1 MSVDLE
7 RQLAAYGEHL
17 EMLAIS
23 ATPDTATPTPVSGRS
38 RYWRGIAVAV
48 AAAVVVFLV
57 VGSIALLSPFSGEE
71 ADTVIEPATSSTVPG
86 STVPVSPIPD
96 SVTPSTVPGT
106 TVPVAPIPDLS
117 ASGLLASRFINEV
130 RDLALAPDGTMWV
143 ATRGGVV
150 QWDTGGSVRAVY
162 GEEDGLPAAG
172 VERIVVATD
181 GTVWAIGGG
190 WIAYYDETW
199 QPIEINTGE
208 LPGEL
213 TADPTGG
220 VWAVGGEVL
229 FHLDRSNVEQI
240 SIPAGDWNGYDAV
253 AVDVAGRVW
262 MVSGD
267 GDHGVVVYDG
277 GNWLEFT
284 IADGLPSHILSGI
297 AIASDGTVW
306 ISTEARDQGVL
317 DPGEDPNVP
326 AAGVASFDGQTWTTY
341 TTADGLASNE
351 GKIVVAS
358 DGTVWVVHRDPV
370 SPWLVS
376 AASRRDVDT
385 WTVFDVTGSRRSG
398 AIGDSDG
405 TLWLG
410 TDNGIV
416 HFDGTDTTRYA
427 VPAEMAPPAAP
438 SFSLEPTASAVGS
451 VDAGAFGEIRWQ
463 AYQEPLGRGG
473 TGDGVATPHG
483 FVSRGEFAMT
493 STDGVNWTTVEPPLN
508 ARDFA
513 VSGDDLYALGAGAV
527 RLTWTGTTWR
537 AADMLQING
546 LESGRLIEHMAFG
559 DGATIMTD
567 RSQIFFSTD
576 GTTFNPA
583 LQGPDPAGEDNIGP
597 VFSTGSGFVAYT
609 CGPRDIWGEC
619 GPIIWTSNNGSTW
632 DLVSTESPFGSNT
645 WVLDI
650 AERDGRFVAI
660 VRMQARNV
668 WGDETLWVSEDGLT
682 WNRVPPEHIDGS
694 DTEETPVSIGAGEAG
709 WVVLRGNAL
718 IYSVDGLNW
727 VTPDGPPEIG
737 WGYGAPSAV
746 VGKDR
751 ILVSY
756 YDGIGNVT
764 GIGEINR

>member
-17 EMLAIS
+17 EMLAV
-23 ATPDTATPTPVSGRS
+23 AAAPDTETPTPVSER
-38 RYWRGIAVAV
+38 RTYWRGVAVAV

-57 VGSIALLSPFSGEE
+57 VGSIALLFPFSGDE
-71 ADTVIEPATSSTVPG
+71 ADTVIEPSTSSTVPG
-86 STVPVSPIPD
+86 TTVPVVPIPD
-96 SVTPSTVPGT
+96 VPTPSTVPGT

-117 ASGLLASRFINEV
+117 ASGLLASSFINEV
-130 RDLALAPDGTMWV
+130 WDLAMAPDGTVWV

-150 QWDTGGSVRAVY
+150 QWDAGSSVRAVY
-162 GEEDGLPAAG
+162 GEADGLPAAG

-181 GTVWAIGGG
+181 GTVWAIGWG

-199 QPIEINTGE
+199 QLIEINAGE

-213 TADPTGG
+213 TADSTGG

-229 FHLDRSNVEQI
+229 FYLDRNSAEQI
-240 SIPAGDWNGYDAV
+240 SIPAGDWNGYDGV
-253 AVDVAGRVW
+253 AVDEAGRVW

-277 GNWLEFT
+277 ESWREFT

-297 AIASDGTVW
+297 AVAPDGTVW

-326 AAGVASFDGQTWTTY
+326 AAGVASFDGETWTIY
-341 TTADGLASNE
+341 TTADGLASNDGE
-351 GKIVVAS
+351 IVIAS
-358 DGTVWVVHRDPV
+358 DGTVWVVHPDPV

-376 AASRRDVDT
+376 AVSRRDADT

-398 AIGDSDG
+398 AVAGLDG

-416 HFDGTDTTRYA
+416 HFDGTDTTRYT

-438 SFSLEPTASAVGS
+438 SFSLEPTASAAGL

-463 AYQEPLGRGG
+463 AYTPPVGRAI
-473 TGDGVATPHG
+473 GDGVATPHG
-483 FVSRGEFAMT
+483 FVAGGEFSVT
-493 STDGVNWTTVEPPLN
+493 SPDGVNWTTFEPPLN
-508 ARDFA
+508 ARNFA

-527 RLTWTGTTWR
+527 RLTWTGTTWQ
-537 AADMLQING
+537 AANVLQING

-559 DGATIMTD
+559 DGATVMSD
-567 RSQIFFSTD
+567 GSEIFFSTD

-609 CGPRDIWGEC
+609 CGHRDIWGEC
-619 GPIIWTSNNGSTW
+619 GPIIWTSNDGNTW
-632 DLVSTESPFGSNT
+632 DRVSTESPFGSNT

-650 AERDGRFVAI
+650 AERDGRFGAI
-660 VRMQARNV
+660 VRMQPRNV

-682 WNRVPPEHIDGS
+682 WNEVPPERIDGS
-694 DTEETPVSIGAGEAG
+694 ITDETPVSIGAGEAG
-709 WVVLRGNAL
+709 WVVLRGGAL
-718 IYSVDGLNW
+718 MYSLDGLNW
-727 VTPDGPPEIG
+727 VAPDGPPKIR
-737 WGYGAPSAV
+737 WGYWAPSAV

-751 ILVSY
+751 ILVEEH
-756 YDGIGNVT
+756 V
-764 GIGEINR
+764 GEINR